1 MSDLVNSITNILK
14 KELDKPEW
22 KQQVLEPLTT
32 WIFSNIWPWALGLIL
47 INFFLTIGA
56 VSVVLYFTV
65 MRPKIVVSS

>member
-1 MSDLVNSITNILK
+1 MSDIINSITNIIK

-22 KQQVLEPLTT
+22 KQQVLEPLTK

-56 VSVVLYFTV
+56 VSVVLYFV
-65 MRPKIVVSS
+65 MRSKIIT

>member
-1 MSDLVNSITNILK
+1 MSDILNSLTNILK

-22 KQQVLEPLTT
+22 KQQVLETLTK
-32 WIFSNIWPWALGLIL
+32 WIFSNIWHWALGLIL

-65 MRPKIVVSS
+65 MRSKILIT